1 MGATIAT
8 YIATGSRVRSFM
20 TASALRT
27 DLRRSALCAAV
38 KRVIRD
44 GRDNATNNA
53 TAAETRRLRRASILY
68 GWHSDGAQAT
78 RDRPGREVL
87 QGPGSALAQSRR
99 DTLSSGTDSVQSSAA
114 SPRALGPEPLESEP
128 LELEPWAACTWG
140 GSVTAGRDRRVVC

>member
-44 GRDNATNNA
+44 GRDNAT